1 MVFNTQ
7 NTSLANTI
15 FQRCGPMFKKVLF
28 FTFYFYVTTHHK
40 VLRKWTN
47 LFKSPF
53 SQHDSYSQADFQ
65 TKTLHFLFCM
75 HKPWG
80 LKRTIWKAMKGTFHP
95 DVLFNQYL
103 FNLQHF
109 KFRWSCKK
117 ALNWW
122 RNEMHFFSFPWPIII
137 WSIYSFIE
145 KKPIAE
151 KRIFS
156 SFWAFFS
163 WSRVNKGQ
171 KVFDKSEVRWTN
183 RKVVTFWPWHTL
195 KVGYFRTKKIL
206 DKLTKLSILY
216 WRHISKRLKHIFF
229 EKVHSWHF
237 LTQFLVYIFF
247 FHSGF
252 FLMINDWFFSTIGQ
266 QFFWVAFEIVFP

>member
-151 KRIFS
+151 KRILLT
-156 SFWAFFS
+156 SFHPFEHFFHGQGS
-163 WSRVNKGQ
+163 IRVKKCSISRRLG
-171 KVFDKSEVRWTN
+171 E
-183 RKVVTFWPWHTL
+183 L
-195 KVGYFRTKKIL
+195 IG
-206 DKLTKLSILY
+206 KLSRFGLGTLWKLDTFEPKKY
-216 WRHISKRLKHIFF
+216 LISWQNWVFFIEDIFLK
-229 EKVHSWHF
+229 
-237 LTQFLVYIFF
+237 
-247 FHSGF
+247 
-252 FLMINDWFFSTIGQ
+252 D
-266 QFFWVAFEIVFP
+266 

>member
-1 MVFNTQ
+1 MWNFGGQIRFENLKLAVKQCYQTGNFVGQKLVENSRCDILGDFQTLWPSFLLKIWFMVFNTQ

-151 KRIFS
+151 KRILHLFILLS
-156 SFWAFFS
+156 IFFM
-163 WSRVNKGQ
+163 VKGQ
-171 KVFDKSEVRWTN
+171 
-183 RKVVTFWPWHTL
+183 
-195 KVGYFRTKKIL
+195 
-206 DKLTKLSILY
+206 
-216 WRHISKRLKHIFF
+216 
-229 EKVHSWHF
+229 
-237 LTQFLVYIFF
+237 
-247 FHSGF
+247 
-252 FLMINDWFFSTIGQ
+252 
-266 QFFWVAFEIVFP
+266 